1 MGINEKEFHRRTVL
15 DKLQDYKRSIVVIVA
30 TIVGLTLVYL
40 MFAQKIYTT
49 DAVVEVSPKL
59 NKLSNGGSL
68 NSSQNVFARQLQTQI
83 DFLQSR
89 SLIRQVIEKLH
100 SNIHYFEKDGF
111 KYRRVAKNLPYKIDY
126 IRIHDP
132 AFYMKRFVIRALDN
146 NRYTLRIMKEKNILF
161 SQESKPLV
169 YHFSKVLKSKYFDI
183 SISRNDGIPAKTL
196 YFKVFD
202 EKGYIGRVSQNLSVV
217 QNSEKSSM
225 IKIVYSDT
233 NAYIA
238 KQFVDTLIETFLNIN
253 RRQEIAETEN
263 LLILINEKLKQA
275 KIKLDK
281 SEKMLKSYIASNK
294 VAGLDEQTNQ
304 IINMIFKYEKTLESL
319 RVREHKLRRV
329 QALYK
334 KGYDYRK
341 IIALAQEIDNPNL
354 SKFIESIAAD
364 EAAYQKLRLRYKRT
378 YPQVKKIRYIIQDK
392 LRALLQN
399 IDELLQDTRIQI
411 QDTLV
416 TLQKYKSQLTTLPQ
430 KEFGY
435 TRLKRKHDLLEKN
448 YLFLL
453 DKQTQV
459 IISRQTDGAY
469 AYRVIDDAYEPE
481 VPSKP
486 KKSVLFLLSLI
497 LGGVLALVYALVR
510 DYFSRY
516 IKAPDEVEE
525 LTALPYLGTIPYIE
539 DKTIYNDLF
548 IIKSPN
554 SYASEML
561 WSLRT
566 TIADFIEDYKES
578 GAKKGAIIAVCSVIK
593 GEGKTTIAANLA
605 LSFGLGD
612 KKTIVVG
619 LDMRL
624 PELHR
629 KFGLQ
634 NKKGIASVLFGDK
647 SLSEVTY
654 RPKNVKNFAIIPS
667 GGEIEYAVK
676 MINSNKIDIVFE
688 ELRNQ
693 YDYIILDLPPVG
705 VAAEAIVLMKKSD
718 LVISVLKAHYSEKSF
733 VTLMDSIATKH
744 HFNHVGFV
752 LNSVD
757 KKYISILSR
766 KENRKYI
773 KSHRYFG
780 TVRRKRSGFDLRKL
794 FR

>member
-1 MGINEKEFHRRTVL
+1 MGINEKEFHRRTIW
-15 DKLQDYKRSIVVIVA
+15 DKLQDYKKSIFVIVS
-30 TIVGLTLVYL
+30 TIVMLTLIYL
-40 MFAQKIYTT
+40 MFAQKVYTT
-49 DAVVEVSPKL
+49 DAIVEVSPKL
-59 NKLSNGGSL
+59 NRLSNSGPL
-68 NSSQNVFARQLQTQI
+68 TSSQNVFARQLQTQI

-89 SLIRQVIEKLH
+89 SLIRQVVEKLH
-100 SNIHYFEKDGF
+100 SNIHYFEKQGF
-111 KYRRVAKNLPYKIDY
+111 KYQRIAKNLPYRIDY

-132 AFYMKRFVIRALDN
+132 AFYMKRFVIRALDKE
-146 NRYTLRIMKEKNILF
+146 RYELRILKKKTLF
-161 SQESKPLV
+161 FTEESKPLV
-169 YHFSKVLKSKYFDI
+169 YRFSKVFKSKYFDI
-183 SISRNDGIPAKTL
+183 SISRNANIKAKPL
-196 YFKVFD
+196 YFTVFD

-233 NAYIA
+233 NAYIV
-238 KQFVDTLIETFLNIN
+238 KQFVDMLIETFLNIN
-253 RRQEIAETEN
+253 RKQEIAETEN
-263 LLILINEKLKQA
+263 LLKLINEKLKEA
-275 KIKLDK
+275 KIKLDE
-281 SEKMLKSYIASNK
+281 SEKILKSYIASNK
-294 VAGLDEQTNQ
+294 VAGLSEQTSQ
-304 IINMIFKYEKTLESL
+304 IINTIFKYEKILENL

-329 QALYK
+329 QVLYK

-354 SKFIESIAAD
+354 SKFIDSIAAD

-378 YPQVKKIRYIIQDK
+378 YPKVKKIRYIIQDK

-399 IDELLQDTRIQI
+399 IDELLQDTRMQI
-411 QDTLV
+411 KDTAA

-459 IISRQTDGAY
+459 IISKQTDGAY
-469 AYRVIDDAYEPE
+469 AYRVIDYAYEPE
-481 VPSKP
+481 VASKP

-516 IKAPDEVEE
+516 IKTPDEVEE
-525 LTALPYLGTIPYIE
+525 LTTLPYLGTIPYIE

-566 TIADFIEDYKES
+566 TIADVIENQKEK
-578 GAKKGAIIAVCSVIK
+578 GDKRGAIIAVCSVIK
-593 GEGKTTIAANLA
+593 GEGKTTTAANLA

-612 KKTIVVG
+612 KKTVVVG

-629 KFGLQ
+629 KFGLE
-634 NKKGIASVLFGDK
+634 NKKGIASVLFGN
-647 SLSEVTY
+647 STLSEVTY
-654 RPKNVKNFAIIPS
+654 RPQNLKNFAVIPS

-676 MINSNKIDIVFE
+676 MINSNKIDLVFE
-688 ELRNQ
+688 ELRRQ

-733 VTLMDSIATKH
+733 VTTMDSIATKH

-757 KKYISILSR
+757 KKYIRILSR

-773 KSHRYFG
+773 KTHHYSG
-780 TVRRKRSGFDLRKL
+780 IVRRRRTGFDIGKL